1 MPTATASM
9 PPVAAAQD
17 PRDGVGLLVVALAGC
32 VLFHGGLLPFTHG
45 NTYDAFIHMFLGD
58 SYARSWFDVWDPRW
72 YTGFLTISYPP
83 GTHMTI
89 GVLSHLMP
97 LRAAFVVVQ
106 LGALLLLT
114 VGVYRFS
121 LLWVPPRAAGY
132 AAIFLT
138 LSSAISETVH
148 LFGQLPTTFSLAIF
162 LNGLPYVY
170 RWIAGGGWT
179 NFLAAVIFGAAT
191 TAGHHV
197 TTIFGAVLFAFP
209 IGLHALTATAE
220 LHPVA
225 APKGP
230 GAGPWLSWLGRA
242 IRRFG
247 KPLGRGIFL
256 GACLIGAIVLTI
268 LPYWIWSATD
278 PITQVPIPH
287 GTRENFL
294 ERTDLGFIFFVL
306 PWGMAI
312 LFLPYALLKT
322 VTTRL
327 WPLGAALF
335 LCFVLGTGGTT
346 PISRAIL
353 GGAFDILTLD
363 RFTFWGTILILPFLG
378 LVFDGLIN
386 GRSGRLIAGAFGRAA
401 RGFLVGGL
409 FLGFVATAVLAAILP
424 LIRPTQPDFIDPAPI
439 VDFMTSD
446 QHDRWRYLTLGFG
459 DQFAYLSARMEA
471 QSVDGNYHSVRRLP
485 DLTRFSVERLENA
498 KYMGVPGLGSL
509 RQFLVSAEYYHL
521 KYVFSNDEFYD
532 PLLHFTGWRR
542 LIRLQNGIAVWE
554 RPDVSPLP
562 RILPR
567 RDIGRTQSL
576 MWGLIPPAM
585 LGLAALV
592 FGGAVLRRGVAMP
605 AQTYRPV
612 PIPQQEFRHPVR
624 VRHIVIALF
633 VMGMAGGGWLG
644 HRLWQE
650 AMRPL
655 SPEDVITAYFSD
667 LDFRRFAEAHG
678 RLDPETRPSF
688 EDQLFAW
695 RWRGGLI
702 ASYGKLTEI
711 EIRPLE
717 AGSGIAD
724 WQVKLDWLTAL
735 DMRQEVLTI
744 RTVERDGHW
753 HVAPIGLRPVQ
764 SPVRL
769 DRQAVI
775 GWSTPGRRQ
784 PRPEADLQRDRLD
797 RPDIAVGAAR
807 LVRRDGRLML
817 VGAVSN
823 LDMDPAAVTLIGDLR
838 DEAGRSL
845 LRQGAG
851 ATGGQRLLPGE
862 TAGFRIGFESVL
874 SLEDAVPG
882 QGYDPT
888 QYLPPVLDAPPEG
901 ATLEARALVATD
913 GHYRGV
919 SLNGVRVNEVDGA
932 LRLTALAVNTGTETA
947 SVTRITVLLYDE
959 TGGPIW
965 AEAGFVETNIY
976 PGQSAP
982 VSIDLPHADAIE
994 VVAEIGIDAM
1004 TFNAATPDI
1013 APGDLPPP
1021 LVGALPLDGLGGHAA
1036 LRLTVSSMIHD
1047 PGF

>member
-1 MPTATASM
+1 MSTVQTTQRPE
-9 PPVAAAQD
+9 AAAQD

-45 NTYDAFIHMFLGD
+45 NTYDAFIHMFFGD

-83 GTHMTI
+83 GTHMAI
-89 GVLSHLMP
+89 GALSHVMP
-97 LRAAFVVVQ
+97 LRAAFVLVQ

-132 AAIFLT
+132 AAIFLM

-170 RWIAGGGWT
+170 RWIAGGGWV
-179 NFLAAVIFGAAT
+179 NFFAAVIFGAAT

-197 TTIFGAVLFAFP
+197 TTIFGAVLFVFP

-220 LHPVA
+220 LHPIA
-225 APKGP
+225 GPRGP
-230 GAGPWLSWLGRA
+230 GLRPWLGWLGRA
-242 IRRFG
+242 VGRFG
-247 KPLGRGIFL
+247 KPLGRGLFL
-256 GACLIGAIVLTI
+256 GVCLIAAIVLTI
-268 LPYWIWSATD
+268 LPYWLWSVSD

-287 GTRENFL
+287 GSRENFL
-294 ERTDLGFIFFVL
+294 ERTDLGFVFFLL

-327 WPLGAALF
+327 WPLGGALF

-363 RFTFWGTILILPFLG
+363 RFTFWATILILPFLG

-386 GRSGRLIAGAFGRAA
+386 GRSGRLISEAFGRTA
-401 RGFLVGGL
+401 RGVLVGVL

-424 LIRPTQPDFIDPAPI
+424 LMRPTQPDFIDPAPI

-459 DQFAYLSARMEA
+459 DQFAYLSAQMEA

-485 DLTRFSVERLENA
+485 DMTRFSVERLENA

-509 RQFLVSAEYYHL
+509 RQFLTNAEDYHL

-542 LIRLQNGIAVWE
+542 LIRLQNGVVVWE

-562 RILPR
+562 RIQPR
-567 RDIGRTQSL
+567 RDIGRVQSL
-576 MWGLIPPAM
+576 MWGLVPPTM
-585 LGLAALV
+585 LGLAALI
-592 FGGAVLRRGVAMP
+592 FAGAVLRRGVAMP
-605 AQTYRPV
+605 AATYRPV
-612 PIPQQEFRHPVR
+612 PIPQRAFRHPAR
-624 VRHIVIALF
+624 VRLVVVGLF
-633 VMGMAGGGWLG
+633 LVVLAGGGWTA
-644 HRLWQE
+644 HRLWEE
-650 AMRPL
+650 ATRPL
-655 SPEDVITAYFSD
+655 SPEEVITAYYTD
-667 LDFRRFAEAHG
+667 LDFRRFAEAHAM
-678 RLDPETRPSF
+678 LDPETRPAF

-702 ASYGKLTEI
+702 ASYGKLTDIAI
-711 EIRPLE
+711 EPLDTAE
-717 AGSGIAD
+717 GIAD
-724 WQVKLDWLTAL
+724 WQVTLDWLTAL
-735 DMRQEVLTI
+735 DVRQEVLTI
-744 RTVERDGHW
+744 RTVARDGRW
-753 HVAPIGLRPVQ
+753 HVAPLGLRPVQ
-764 SPVRL
+764 SPARL

-797 RPDIAVGAAR
+797 RPEIAVGGAR
-807 LVRRDGRLML
+807 LVRRDGRLTL
-817 VGAVSN
+817 VGAVTN
-823 LDMDPAAVTLIGDLR
+823 LDMDPAAITLIGDLR
-838 DEAGRSL
+838 DVTGRSL

-851 ATGGQRLLPGE
+851 FVGGQRLLPGE
-862 TAGFRIGFESVL
+862 TTGFRIGFESVL

-882 QGYDPT
+882 QSYDPT
-888 QYLPPVLDAPPEG
+888 QFLPPILAAPAEG
-901 ATLEARALVATD
+901 ATLDARALVATD

-919 SLNGVRVNEVDGA
+919 SLNGIRLEQEDGA
-932 LRLTALAVNTGTETA
+932 LRLDALAVNAGTETA
-947 SVTRITVLLYDE
+947 SVARITALLYDAA
-959 TGGPIW
+959 GRPVW
-965 AEAGFVETNIY
+965 VEAAFVATNIY

-982 VSIDLPHADAIE
+982 VSLILPLAADIE
-994 VVAEIGIDAM
+994 IVAEIGTDNM

-1013 APGDLPPP
+1013 SPGDLPLP
-1021 LVGALPLDGLGGHAA
+1021 LVGTIPLEGLGGYAA